1 MFAAICADGEP
12 SGVAMSVPRETAAT
26 GVALDSGAAAVT
38 GASVNLS
45 RVSGACLTVEDIIW
59 SGGGGEFCVITAAG
73 AIVDSGLAAGM
84 AFAPGLC
91 DVAAA
96 VTVVF
101 ELWCADEEGF
111 ALP

>member
-1 MFAAICADGEP
+1 
-12 SGVAMSVPRETAAT
+12 MSLPRETAAT

-38 GASVNLS
+38 GASVSLS
-45 RVSGACLTVEDIIW
+45 RVSGTCLTVEDIIW
-59 SGGGGEFCVITAAG
+59 SGGGEFCVITAAG

-84 AFAPGLC
+84 VFAPGLC